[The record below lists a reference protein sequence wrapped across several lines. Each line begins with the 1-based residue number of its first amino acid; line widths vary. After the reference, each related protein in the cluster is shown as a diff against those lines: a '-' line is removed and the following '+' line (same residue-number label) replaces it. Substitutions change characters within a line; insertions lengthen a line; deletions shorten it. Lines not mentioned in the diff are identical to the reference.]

1 MTAAITDMTQYSAL
15 RVGAKNN
22 DPAALREVAGQFE
35 ALFLQ
40 SMLKSMRDAS
50 IGDPM
55 FGDSN
60 AHDMYEDM
68 LDQQLAVEMASGKG
82 IGLAEMLVRQLG
94 GEDTARLSPERRYD
108 IERRAAGV
116 DVRSYDTRQG
126 SAASEPRNV
135 EIGRSKTGHPN
146 DSGMHVY
153 PAAAGMPA
161 AGPRAKPAWDNPES
175 FARDVWPHAK
185 RVARELN
192 VPAEGVLAQ
201 AALETGWGRHVMP
214 GSDGAAS
221 MNLFGIKAG
230 RAWSGDSVA
239 QRTIEFDGD
248 VARQEV
254 ARFRTYG
261 GVAES
266 FDDYASLIA
275 SSDRYDNVMNHGDD
289 IAGFAA
295 ALADSGYATDPHYAQ
310 KITRVASSDTMTRVL
325 NDLKTGGAAPINR

>member
-1 MTAAITDMTQYSAL
+1 MTAAVTDMSQYSAL
-15 RVGAKNN
+15 RVGAKNS

-60 AHDMYEDM
+60 AHELYEDM
-68 LDQQLAVEMASGKG
+68 LDQQLAVEMSSGKG
-82 IGLAEMLVRQLG
+82 IGLAEILVRQLG
-94 GEDTARLSPERRYD
+94 GDAAARPSPERMYD
-108 IERRAAGV
+108 VERRDSGAGLRRF
-116 DVRSYDTRQG
+116 DLPSRDL
-126 SAASEPRNV
+126 ASEPRSQ
-135 EIGRSKTGHPN
+135 EIGGKRGSNTIERGGTAYPIA
-146 DSGMHVY
+146 GR
-153 PAAAGMPA
+153 PAAV
-161 AGPRAKPAWDNPES
+161 GPLAKPAWDNPES
-175 FARDVWPHAK
+175 FARDVWPHAQ

-214 GSDGAAS
+214 GSDGTAS

-230 RAWSGDSVA
+230 RTWSGDSVA

-254 ARFRTYG
+254 ARFRSYG
-261 GVAES
+261 DVAES
-266 FDDYASLIA
+266 FDDYADLIV
-275 SSDRYDNVMNHGDD
+275 SNGRYENVRNHGKDV
-289 IAGFAA
+289 ASFAA
-295 ALADSGYATDPHYAQ
+295 ALADSGYATDPQYAQ

-325 NDLKTGGAAPINR
+325 DVLKNSSAAPINR

>member
-50 IGDPM
+50 IGDPL

-94 GEDTARLSPERRYD
+94 GEDTARPSPERMYD
-108 IERRAAGV
+108 IERRAKGAEL
-116 DVRSYDTRQG
+116 RNY
-126 SAASEPRNV
+126 EPRNF
-135 EIGRSKTGHPN
+135 EIGRSKTGHPAN
-146 DSGMHVY
+146 SGMNVDA
-153 PAAAGMPA
+153 AAAGLPA

-175 FARDVWPHAK
+175 FARDVWPHAE

-214 GSDGAAS
+214 GRDGATS

-230 RAWSGDSVA
+230 GSWSGDSVA
-239 QRTIEFDGD
+239 QRTIEFDGE

-254 ARFRTYG
+254 ARFRAYG
-261 GVAES
+261 DVAES
-266 FDDYASLIA
+266 FDDYADLI
-275 SSDRYDNVMNHGDD
+275 SSSGRYENVRDHGDD

-310 KITRVASSDTMTRVL
+310 KITRVASSETMTRVL
-325 NDLKTGGAAPINR
+325 NDLKTGGAAPITR

>member
-50 IGDPM
+50 IGDPL

-60 AHDMYEDM
+60 ARDMYEDM

-94 GEDTARLSPERRYD
+94 GEQATRPSPERMYD
-108 IERRAAGV
+108 TERSRAAPGIRGY
-116 DVRSYDTRQG
+116 DARHGGASGEARSDEVG
-126 SAASEPRNV
+126 DEM
-135 EIGRSKTGHPN
+135 TGHPLVH
-146 DSGMHVY
+146 DMS
-153 PAAAGMPA
+153 ATRIAGNTPGV
-161 AGPRAKPAWDNPES
+161 GPRARQAWDNPEN
-175 FARDVWPHAK
+175 FARDVWPHAQ
-185 RVARELN
+185 RVARQLN
-192 VPAEGVLAQ
+192 VPVEGVVAQ

-214 GSDGAAS
+214 GRDGTAS

-230 RAWSGDSVA
+230 LSWSGDSVA
-239 QRTIEFDGD
+239 QRTVEFDGD

-254 ARFRTYG
+254 ARFRLYD

-266 FDDYASLIA
+266 FDDYANLIA
-275 SSDRYDNVMNHGDD
+275 SNARYDNVKNQGDD
-289 IAGFAA
+289 VQGFAT
-295 ALADSGYATDPHYAQ
+295 ALADSGYATDPQYAQ
-310 KITRVASSDTMTRVL
+310 KITRVASSDTMSRVL
-325 NDLKTGGAAPINR
+325 NDLKTGGQAPINR